1 MTMPE
6 HEAWEM
12 NPRKLNHEEIAN
24 PEMVIEEF
32 FQYAQL
38 PQVRWIMWEGIKT
51 LVTGNFVN
59 LKSRERINLIYFYE
73 QMEKLIEG
81 VHVLYTK
88 SKNITDLRE
97 NTRADDLRSRLE

>member
-12 NPRKLNHEEIAN
+12 KPRKLTMEEIDC
-24 PEMVIEEF
+24 PEKVIDDF

-38 PQVRWIMWEGIKT
+38 PQVRWIMWEAMKT

-59 LKSRERINLIYFYE
+59 LKSRERASLIYFYE
-73 QMEKLIEG
+73 QMEKLVEG
-81 VHVLYTK
+81 VHILHNKGQKGV
-88 SKNITDLRE
+88 
-97 NTRADDLRSRLE
+97 